1 MRNLLLVS
9 FLTLFF
15 FPTSAFSQQPMYEYI
30 GVIKL
35 SDSAFISYR
44 LAFEEVDGRIEG
56 YSLTDMGGKH
66 ETKSNIKGRYDETEK
81 ILSFQ
86 EYDIVYTKSPL
97 EELDMYMC
105 LVSFEGKL
113 RNLKKNKAFSGDFKG
128 VSAEGNACPEGM
140 IIVSNAQKAD
150 KRIEKFD
157 KKVQKSKKISQEVK
171 DKISMRR
178 AIDTLTMSV
187 VKKDENLNVFT
198 KTKNVI
204 ISIYDAGKVDDD
216 RINLYIDGKLILEN
230 YAILREKKE
239 IPITITKESTT
250 VKVTALNV
258 GDSAPNTVK
267 VEILDGSNLITTRT
281 SLNTNES
288 AVLTLVNQ

>member
-128 VSAEGNACPEGM
+128 VSAEGNARPEGM

>member
-15 FPTSAFSQQPMYEYI
+15 FPTSAFSQEPMYEYI

-66 ETKSNIKGRYDETEK
+66 ETKSNIKGSYNEK
-81 ILSFQ
+81 EKLLSFQ

-97 EELDMYMC
+97 DELDMYMC
-105 LVSFEGKL
+105 LINFEGRL
-113 RNLKKNKAFSGDFKG
+113 RSLKKNKAFSGDFKG
-128 VSAEGNACPEGM
+128 INPDGNVCPEGM
-140 IIVSNAQKAD
+140 LIVSNARKAD

-157 KKVQKSKKISQEVK
+157 KKVQKSKKVSQEVK

-187 VKKDENLNVFT
+187 VKKDENLNIFT
-198 KTKNVI
+198 KTKNLI

-216 RINLYIDGKLILEN
+216 RVNVYVDGNLILEN
-230 YAILREKKE
+230 FSILAEKKE
-239 IPITITKESTT
+239 IPITITKELTT

-281 SLNTNES
+281 SLDTNES
-288 AVLTLVNQ
+288 AVLTLVKQ

>member
-239 IPITITKESTT
+239 IPITISKESTT